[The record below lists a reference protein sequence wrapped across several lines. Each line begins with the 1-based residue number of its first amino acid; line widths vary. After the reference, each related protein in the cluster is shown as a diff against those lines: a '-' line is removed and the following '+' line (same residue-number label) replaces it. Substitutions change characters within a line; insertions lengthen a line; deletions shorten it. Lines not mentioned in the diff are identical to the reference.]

1 MSVSLNPTRQ
11 RGQSSRAQGSFDW
24 ILTSLW
30 SGFTCSR
37 SVLIF
42 GTRTHSHVPTVRLG
56 HFSPASPPHFHA
68 LASGK
73 ESRKDRGCFLF
84 LFVFLFVFFC
94 WTDSLGFLRVS
105 TTSERE
111 GVQDRVR
118 KKKKV
123 WRNKKAEDKLT
134 GEEKLK
140 ELKVEKCWIFVKEE
154 WVERLCF
161 KELVEGTE
169 QKSVEMFI

>member
-11 RGQSSRAQGSFDW
+11 RVQSSRAQGSFDW

-73 ESRKDRGCFLF
+73 ESRKDRGCF
-84 LFVFLFVFFC
+84 VFLFVC
-94 WTDSLGFLRVS
+94 FLLLDRLS
-105 TTSERE
+105 GISEGQHNLWAWGSPGQSE
-111 GVQDRVR
+111 E
-118 KKKKV
+118 KKKV

-134 GEEKLK
+134 GEEK
-140 ELKVEKCWIFVKEE
+140 LKVEKCWIFVKEE